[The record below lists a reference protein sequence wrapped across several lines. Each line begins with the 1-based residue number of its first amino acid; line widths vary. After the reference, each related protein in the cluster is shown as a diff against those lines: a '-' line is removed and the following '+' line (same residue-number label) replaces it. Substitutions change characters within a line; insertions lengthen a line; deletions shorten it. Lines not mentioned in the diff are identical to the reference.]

1 MATDA
6 NLDRELMKRLANVPA
21 SHIDVAWKDGAH
33 RLSEACETSGG
44 EITADQLKLLL
55 SRGERQLMVV
65 MNDDEKVGW
74 IVLRLDQLPNVRV
87 LHVCELYAPGSTFEE
102 CWEQLQEFARA
113 NGCSEIRCSAKEAQ
127 CRLYR
132 MRFKFEPVYTTMR
145 FSL

>member
-6 NLDRELMKRLANVPA
+6 DVDRQLMKRLLSVQ
-21 SHIDVAWKDGAH
+21 STHIDLAWRDGASQ
-33 RLSEACETSGG
+33 LSEACETSGG
-44 EITADQLKLLL
+44 EITADQLKLML
-55 SRGERQLMVV
+55 SRGERQLMVA
-65 MNDDEKVGW
+65 MDGEEKVGW

-87 LHVCELYAPGSTFEE
+87 LHVCELYAPGATFEE
-102 CWEQLQEFARA
+102 CWCQLQEFAKA